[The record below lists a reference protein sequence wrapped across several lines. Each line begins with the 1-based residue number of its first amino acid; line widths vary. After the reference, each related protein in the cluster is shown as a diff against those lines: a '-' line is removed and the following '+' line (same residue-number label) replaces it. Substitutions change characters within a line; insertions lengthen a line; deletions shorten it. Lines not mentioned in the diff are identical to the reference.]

1 MFIAYGE
8 AIVAK
13 LHTYFLDF
21 HKAIKLDDLD
31 DNATLRSKRD
41 TLIQNLKDKLPKDV
55 PPVLRSFNQGSY
67 AMGTGTL
74 PLDGDYDIDVGVVF
88 DSTPEKEA
96 PVELKK
102 TVRDALAHPN
112 RTVDIRRSCVTVSY
126 IKGEDIKYHVDLAL
140 YVTGSDGKLR
150 LAKGKENSSAE
161 LCFWEDSDPQGLC
174 NTIVG
179 KHKDDDRAQYRRVIR
194 YLKRWRDFKF
204 SHKGVFSIALTA
216 AAYHWFS
223 PYKDG
228 LTEEYDDLEALSRLL
243 NAIINQWT
251 DYLQEGK
258 WVNRLRVTLPISPY
272 GDLLKDMTQIQM
284 EDFKA
289 RLISLRDALSEAK
302 AEPEGV
308 VACKALTK
316 QFGSAFPVP
325 EEKDAKAAKVR
336 ASVVGTGSSA

>member
-1 MFIAYGE
+1 M
-8 AIVAK
+8 AK

-31 DNATLRSKRD
+31 ENATLRSKRD
-41 TLIQNLKDKLPKDV
+41 TLIQNLKDKLPKDAPV
-55 PPVLRSFNQGSY
+55 VLRSFNQGSY

-96 PVELKK
+96 PVGLKK
-102 TVRDALAHPN
+102 TVRDALSHPN

-150 LAKGKENSSAE
+150 LAKGKENSSEE
-161 LCFWEDSDPQGLC
+161 LRFWEDSDPQGLC
-174 NTIVG
+174 DAIVN

-204 SHKGVFSIALTA
+204 SHKGVFSIALTV

-223 PYKDG
+223 PYKDWF
-228 LTEEYDDLEALSRLL
+228 TEEYDDLEALKRLL
-243 NAIINQWT
+243 DTMINQWS
-251 DYLQEGK
+251 LCMHEGEL
-258 WVNRLRVTLPISPY
+258 VYRLKITLPVTPH
-272 GDLLKDMTQIQM
+272 GDLLRSLTKIQM
-284 EDFKA
+284 GDLKA
-289 RLISLRDALSEAK
+289 KLIELRDALSDAK
-302 AEPEGV
+302 SEPEEA

-316 QFGSAFPVP
+316 QFGKAFPVP
-325 EEKDAKAAKVR
+325 EAEDSKAAKVH